1 MKNLGER
8 VSVLR
13 PDPGE
18 VEWAKE
24 ILEQSWAYRA
34 ARALQAAHAVGIFEK
49 LAETEEDD
57 AGIATALHLDPDVT
71 SRLLVACAAMG
82 FLERDESSWR
92 LSAKARAT
100 LVSSAL
106 LYQGNNI
113 AHSAEVWRFWNDLE
127 PALKG
132 KRGLSIFTPGARRER
147 SHRDFILA
155 MHNMTMAGRGAE
167 LASRVDLAGK
177 RKLLDIGGGP
187 GTYSAAL
194 CEKYPHLMATV
205 FDLPETVK
213 IAREVLARLGLGSRI
228 DFREGDWEIDDFGSG
243 ADVVLM
249 SNILHGPGSNSEMKL
264 AKAFKVLKAGGVL
277 ILQDFLLNEEKTG
290 PLKPA
295 LFNLMVGAYSV
306 KELRG
311 LIESA
316 GFSLFR
322 EDPLP
327 DDVGTTLLQARRER

>member
-1 MKNLGER
+1 M
-8 VSVLR
+8 LR
-13 PDPGE
+13 PDPTV
-18 VEWAKE
+18 VEWARE

-34 ARALQAAHAVGIFEK
+34 ARALQAAHSVGIFEK
-49 LAETEEDD
+49 LAEAEEND
-57 AGIATALHLDPDVT
+57 AGISSALHLDPDLT
-71 SRLLVACAAMG
+71 SRLLVVCAAMG
-82 FLERDESSWR
+82 YLERDGNRWR

-100 LVSSAL
+100 LVSSAV

-113 AHSAEVWRFWNDLE
+113 AHSAEVWKFWNDLE
-127 PALKG
+127 PALRG
-132 KRGLSIFTPGARRER
+132 KRGASAFTPGAKRER

-155 MHNMTMAGRGAE
+155 MHDMTMAGRGAE

-177 RKLLDIGGGP
+177 RKLLDVGGGP

-194 CEKYPHLMATV
+194 CEKYPHLRATV

-213 IAREVLARLGLGSRI
+213 IAREVVARLGPGSRI
-228 DFREGDWEIDDFGSG
+228 DFKEGDWEIDDFGSG

-249 SNILHGPGSNSEMKL
+249 SNILHGPGSNAEMKL
-264 AKAFKVLKAGGVL
+264 AKAYEALKAGGIL
-277 ILQDFLLNEEKTG
+277 IVQDFLLDEAKTG

-306 KELRG
+306 KELRD
-311 LIESA
+311 LIEAA
-316 GFSLFR
+316 GFTLFS
-322 EDPLP
+322 EDSLP

>member
-1 MKNLGER
+1 MKTPRER

-13 PDPGE
+13 PDPSE

-24 ILEQSWAYRA
+24 ILEQSWAYRG
-34 ARALQAAHAVGIFEK
+34 ARALQAAHAAGIFEK
-49 LAETEEDD
+49 LGKAEADD
-57 AGIATALHLDPDVT
+57 AGVAADLSLDLDLT
-71 SRLLVACAAMG
+71 SKLLVACAAMG
-82 FLERDESSWR
+82 FLERNESRWR

-100 LVSSAL
+100 LVPSAL

-127 PALKG
+127 PALRG
-132 KRGLSIFTPGARRER
+132 RRGLSVFTSGAKRER

-155 MHNMTMAGRGAE
+155 MHNMTMAGRGAD
-167 LASRVDLAGK
+167 LAARVDLAGK
-177 RKLLDIGGGP
+177 RRLLDIGGGP

-194 CEKYPHLMATV
+194 CEKYPHLRATV

-228 DFREGDWEIDDFGSG
+228 DFLEGDWELNDFGSE

-249 SNILHGPGSNSEMKL
+249 SNILHGPGSGAELKL
-264 AKAFKVLKAGGVL
+264 AKAFKALKAGGIL
-277 ILQDFLLNEEKTG
+277 IVQDFLLNEEKTG

-306 KELRG
+306 KEIRSI
-311 LIESA
+311 IESV

-327 DDVGTTLLQARRER
+327 DDVGTTLLQALKER